1 LAGFGEAKQ
10 GGEKL
15 TNQEKIQFLRQ
26 YRSILE
32 KIELLKQDILRWR
45 ELGEKITPSLTR
57 MPKSG
62 QDCPKVE
69 QAAVMLCDIQSQ
81 LSERIAQSAGLY
93 MQILQAI
100 ESVEDVTLQNLLHR
114 RYIDGEKWE
123 EIAVDMH
130 YSYMHVCRLH
140 GQALEKIML

>member
-1 LAGFGEAKQ
+1 M
-10 GGEKL
+10 

-32 KIELLKQDILRWR
+32 KIELLKQDILSWQ
-45 ELGEKITPSLTR
+45 ELGEKITPSLTG

-62 QDCPKVE
+62 RDCPKVE
-69 QAAVMLCDIQSQ
+69 QAAVMICDIQSQ

-130 YSYMHVCRLH
+130 YSWQWVHKLH
-140 GQALEKIML
+140 KRALNVIKIIKS